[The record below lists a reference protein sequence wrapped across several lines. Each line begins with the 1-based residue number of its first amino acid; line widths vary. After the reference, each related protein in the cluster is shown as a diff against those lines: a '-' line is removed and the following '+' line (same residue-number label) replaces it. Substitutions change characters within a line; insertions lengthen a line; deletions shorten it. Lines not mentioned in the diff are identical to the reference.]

1 MKIIKRITTALAFL
15 LLFFGF
21 GMIHGGTKLME
32 KLGSAFINI
41 DAFYFI
47 VLIVLSLSKPKIK
60 PKNE

>member
-32 KLGSAFINI
+32 KLGSAFIGI
-41 DAFYFI
+41 GAFYFI
-47 VLIVLSLSKPKIK
+47 VLIITSLIKSKNK
-60 PKNE
+60 PTNE

>member
-32 KLGSAFINI
+32 KLGSAFIGI
-41 DAFYFI
+41 GAFYFI